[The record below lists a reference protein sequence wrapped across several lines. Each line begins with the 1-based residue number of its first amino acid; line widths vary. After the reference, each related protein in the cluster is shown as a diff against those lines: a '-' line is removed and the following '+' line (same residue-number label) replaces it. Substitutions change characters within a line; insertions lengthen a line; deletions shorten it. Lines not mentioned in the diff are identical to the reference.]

1 MQNRAYFYPC
11 THYSVAKRGKYKTK
25 MCVCFRV
32 AFFFLFSNPAS
43 GISINSS
50 CPSHVCFCAVCS
62 RVAPWTGPAHCVNL
76 LCCRCSGCLQHHR
89 YSHPEIVSHIHAY
102 IHTHWLNDTAH
113 QMAWFLLFFYFY
125 FFLSHYLEPIFTE
138 LYVFD
143 GYSLDNSRMVFLM
156 LLKRSLCVNPF
167 YQQPFPH
174 EKLKFSC
181 LLRFLDPPA
190 WLSSPQDVMS
200 VGEEALS
207 VCCTASVKHVFLP
220 YSAELQLFSA
230 LDTCSSVNAFTP
242 AGATSRRAC
251 RWC

>member
-1 MQNRAYFYPC
+1 MLHTLHC
-11 THYSVAKRGKYKTK
+11 CKKRKIQKK

-32 AFFFLFSNPAS
+32 AFFFFFPNPAS

-62 RVAPWTGPAHCVNL
+62 WVAPWTGPAHCVNL

-113 QMAWFLLFFYFY
+113 QMAWFLLFIYL
-125 FFLSHYLEPIFTE
+125 FLSHYLESIFTE

-143 GYSLDNSRMVFLM
+143 GYSLDNSRMVLLM

-167 YQQPFPH
+167 YQNT
-174 EKLKFSC
+174 
-181 LLRFLDPPA
+181 A
-190 WLSSPQDVMS
+190 VSSWK
-200 VGEEALS
+200 A
-207 VCCTASVKHVFLP
+207 
-220 YSAELQLFSA
+220 
-230 LDTCSSVNAFTP
+230 
-242 AGATSRRAC
+242 
-251 RWC
+251 